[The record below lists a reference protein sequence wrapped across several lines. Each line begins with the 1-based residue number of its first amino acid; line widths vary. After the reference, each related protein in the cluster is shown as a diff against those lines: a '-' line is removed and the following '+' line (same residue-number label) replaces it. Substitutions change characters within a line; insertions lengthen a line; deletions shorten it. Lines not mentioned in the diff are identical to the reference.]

1 MSPDAGVY
9 DPVGVAFAPDE
20 RRVVIVDKQAGA
32 RVLDL
37 ESGQRVLELANDG
50 KPLVSAAFSLD
61 GAMLNVLDADENTVV
76 YESASGRRITAIRGE
91 LRWLSPV
98 TSSGPTALTLRANS
112 MQFLELTSPGPAL
125 FVKEIT
131 PRGYS
136 RNRSDQE
143 VSPDGH
149 RLAVVADADGKTRLT
164 ITNVTSGQTI
174 SQTGDFS
181 STGIVWSPRGAYLVS
196 KWLNG
201 FAVFD
206 TQSLDNPFVKDS
218 GNEISVEDVAF
229 SADEKLLATTD
240 GNGLTTLWD
249 VKQRKTIGGCKVPAP
264 ALMCR
269 RSLQWAGSSA
279 LFIAMGKLLYSR

>member
-1 MSPDAGVY
+1 
-9 DPVGVAFAPDE
+9 
-20 RRVVIVDKQAGA
+20 
-32 RVLDL
+32 
-37 ESGQRVLELANDG
+37 
-50 KPLVSAAFSLD
+50 
-61 GAMLNVLDADENTVV
+61 
-76 YESASGRRITAIRGE
+76 
-91 LRWLSPV
+91 
-98 TSSGPTALTLRANS
+98 

-136 RNRSDQE
+136 RNSSDQE
-143 VSPDGH
+143 VSPDGQ
-149 RLAVVADADGKTRLT
+149 RLAVVADAGGKTRLT

-206 TQSLDNPFVKDS
+206 TQSLENPFVKDS
-218 GNEISVEDVAF
+218 GNEISVEDVVF

-240 GNGLTTLWD
+240 RNGLTTLWD
-249 VKQRKTIGGCKVPAP
+249 VKQRKTIGGLQGPSARAYVPTFSPVGGLISVVYSNGQA
-264 ALMCR
+264 ALYR
-269 RSLQWAGSSA
+269 RTLW
-279 LFIAMGKLLYSR
+279 R

>member
-1 MSPDAGVY
+1 LSSLRVALSNLPDLLVSVSPDAGVY

-37 ESGQRVLELANDG
+37 ESGQTVLELASDR

-61 GAMLNVLDADENTVV
+61 GAMLDVLDADENTVV

-112 MQFLELTSPGPAL
+112 MQFVELTSPGPEL

-136 RNRSDQE
+136 RNSSDQE
-143 VSPDGH
+143 VSPDGQ
-149 RLAVVADADGKTRLT
+149 RLAVVADAGGKTRLT

-174 SQTGDFS
+174 SQTGDFR
-181 STGIVWSPRGAYLVS
+181 PLVS
-196 KWLNG
+196 
-201 FAVFD
+201 
-206 TQSLDNPFVKDS
+206 S
-218 GNEISVEDVAF
+218 GVRGELIS
-229 SADEKLLATTD
+229 
-240 GNGLTTLWD
+240 
-249 VKQRKTIGGCKVPAP
+249 
-264 ALMCR
+264 CR
-269 RSLQWAGSSA
+269 SG
-279 LFIAMGKLLYSR
+279 